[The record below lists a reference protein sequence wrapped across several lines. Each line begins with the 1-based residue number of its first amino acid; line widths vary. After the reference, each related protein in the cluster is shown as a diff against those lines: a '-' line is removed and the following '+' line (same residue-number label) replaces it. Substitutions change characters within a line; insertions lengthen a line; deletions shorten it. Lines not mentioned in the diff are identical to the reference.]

1 MMKTIPRS
9 ELVETIWVSPDR
21 LSGEP
26 CFRGTR
32 VPVRMLFEYLS
43 AGAPLSEFLEAFPS
57 VSEQQAKTALH
68 AAQDLL
74 LNTVA
79 DEACAD

>member
-1 MMKTIPRS
+1 
-9 ELVETIWVSPDR
+9 
-21 LSGEP
+21 
-26 CFRGTR
+26 
-32 VPVRMLFEYLS
+32 MLFEYLS